1 MTNPTFRAILIA
13 HETKPV
19 SEIFIPENSDTLE
32 EYYRIIGNN
41 CGIITY
47 GTSMIVDDVV
57 IDAIC
62 DDDILLRPD
71 DIVGA
76 CLFNK
81 DTDHVTILV
90 NNVILVATDEETGN
104 TINSTLT
111 IAQAEAMIEWINKE
125 EAIEYAKEIMDGGFQ
140 VTVY

>member
-1 MTNPTFRAILIA
+1 
-13 HETKPV
+13 
-19 SEIFIPENSDTLE
+19 
-32 EYYRIIGNN
+32 
-41 CGIITY
+41 
-47 GTSMIVDDVV
+47 MIVDDVV